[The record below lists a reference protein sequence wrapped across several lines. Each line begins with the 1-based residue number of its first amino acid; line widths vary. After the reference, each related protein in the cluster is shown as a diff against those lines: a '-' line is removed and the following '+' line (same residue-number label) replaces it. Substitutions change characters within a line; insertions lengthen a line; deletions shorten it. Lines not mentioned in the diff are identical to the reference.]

1 MSSDVYLGD
10 EISSDGSNRQ
20 NIQRRVSKGN
30 GKISE
35 IMSMLEKTSVG
46 VHYFKIAM
54 LLRESIFLNSV
65 LTNSEVWY
73 GLTSAD
79 IDLLEAVDKDLLRR
93 IYKVPNSTPIAGL
106 YLESGIMRIGT
117 LKARRVNFL
126 HYLLKLDKSDMLSRV
141 FYAQW
146 EHAQKQDW
154 VEQVQKD
161 LRDFGMPRDL
171 ETIQA
176 KSEYVFK
183 NLTKK
188 KAKEFELRSLI
199 EMKNTKSKSK
209 MKNLNY
215 PKLEMQTYLE
225 ELDANLASSVVKF
238 RLRMAHFDENYPDQG
253 PPKPCPLCGNHM
265 DTQSMS
271 FQCAK
276 IREKIP
282 DIGIYEDLFKSDVSK
297 DLAKATKYIL
307 EIRNNEE

>member
-1 MSSDVYLGD
+1 
-10 EISSDGSNRQ
+10 
-20 NIQRRVSKGN
+20 
-30 GKISE
+30 
-35 IMSMLEKTSVG
+35 
-46 VHYFKIAM
+46 
-54 LLRESIFLNSV
+54 
-65 LTNSEVWY
+65 
-73 GLTSAD
+73 
-79 IDLLEAVDKDLLRR
+79 
-93 IYKVPNSTPIAGL
+93 
-106 YLESGIMRIGT
+106 
-117 LKARRVNFL
+117 
-126 HYLLKLDKSDMLSRV
+126 MLSRV

-209 MKNLNY
+209 MKTLNY

-225 ELDANLASSVVKF
+225 QLDANLASSVVKF

-253 PPKPCPLCGNHM
+253 PPKPCPLCGNHL

-276 IREKIP
+276 VCEKIP
-282 DIGIYEDLFKSDVSK
+282 DIGKYEDLFKSDVSK

-307 EIRNNEE
+307 EIRNNEA